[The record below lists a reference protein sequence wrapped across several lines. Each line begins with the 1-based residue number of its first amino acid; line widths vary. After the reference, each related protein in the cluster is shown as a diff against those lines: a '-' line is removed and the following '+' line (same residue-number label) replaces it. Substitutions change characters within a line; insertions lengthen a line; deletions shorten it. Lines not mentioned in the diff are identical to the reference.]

1 MISAIISHKD
11 NLREDELKH
20 HGILGQKWGVRRY
33 QNTDGSYTAEGRE
46 RYGIGDSKH
55 STEILLAG
63 GYFDRIKENK
73 QIKKKQ
79 KELDKLLADDEK
91 KHPYTSNISYKDLKL
106 GEKYEGEIEN
116 VKTNASA
123 IADQINDDWKDFIDQ
138 AQIYQAALGLLNKPA
153 DADDAARS
161 IWFTVCEDGD
171 NGLSATIYAQEKGIF
186 ESTKKHMI
194 DFLNA
199 QKDADNITRTTL
211 IEENGI
217 ADDTASQLAY
227 NVSRK
232 MAHDIEYE
240 EMKKSKSKGDNVLVG
255 KNVIGAADLAT
266 STWKNEDMDK
276 ETADRLLKVP
286 RAIARGAGSKSTDNY
301 WFWNKVLDAVTNL
314 GYSDIPYDEMTEA
327 QWEKVGKE
335 MADLS

>member
-1 MISAIISHKD
+1 MK
-11 NLREDELKH
+11 
-20 HGILGQKWGVRRY
+20 
-33 QNTDGSYTAEGRE
+33 
-46 RYGIGDSKH
+46 
-55 STEILLAG
+55 
-63 GYFDRIKENK
+63 
-73 QIKKKQ
+73 
-79 KELDKLLADDEK
+79 K

-199 QKDADNITRTTL
+199 QKDADNITRATL

-227 NVSRK
+227 NISRK